1 MEWLLVLLALLA
13 GISVAIQPLLNAS
26 ASAALGHPLWGA
38 LASATVTFLALSVV
52 VFAMRLPLPTGRVL
66 GAPPIWLY
74 GGGLIGALMLFA
86 GLFVA
91 PKLGIATTVAL
102 FIGGQLVAAL
112 VIDHFGWLGVPT
124 HLVSIPRVLGAGC
137 LVAGVLL
144 IRIS

>member
-1 MEWLLVLLALLA
+1 
-13 GISVAIQPLLNAS
+13 
-26 ASAALGHPLWGA
+26 LGHPLWGA
-38 LASATVTFLALSVV
+38 LASAVVTFLALLAVV
-52 VFAMRLPLPTGRVL
+52 LGLQLPLPAARMVW
-66 GAPPIWLY
+66 PPAIWLY

-91 PKLGIATTVAL
+91 PTLGITTTVAL
-102 FIGGQLVAAL
+102 FIGGQLAAAL